1 MSARPSRVP
10 RCSAGALAGATDAL
24 IELPCRRLG
33 LRAKIAVEHR
43 FERLVVA
50 DGEGVI
56 AGLVMRAH
64 QKAMRF
70 LVVGLE
76 LQEFLQRPDGR
87 LRVPPF
93 ELERRKVLRRS
104 PELTI
109 RLFALPID
117 PRPGSVREKFS
128 AMHGDRGPQIL
139 DRLARPS

>member
-24 IELPCRRLG
+24 VELPCRRLG

-56 AGLVMRAH
+56 ARLVMRAH

-76 LQEFLQRPDGR
+76 LQGFLQRPDGR
-87 LRVPPF
+87 LRLLPF
-93 ELERRKVLRRS
+93 EPERRTLPRRS
-104 PELTI
+104 PDLPI
-109 RLFALPID
+109 RLFALPLD
-117 PRPGSVREKFS
+117 PPTGQ
-128 AMHGDRGPQIL
+128 G
-139 DRLARPS
+139 